1 MEKYVIYVN
10 GEEYETFEADS
21 LEQAE
26 EYMVNHYAYYEARYG
41 DGSVE
46 LVKESK

>member
-1 MEKYVIYVN
+1 MGKYVIYVN

-21 LEQAE
+21 WEQAE
-26 EYMVNHYAYYEARYG
+26 KYMVENYAYYEARYG

-46 LVKESK
+46 VMEDNE